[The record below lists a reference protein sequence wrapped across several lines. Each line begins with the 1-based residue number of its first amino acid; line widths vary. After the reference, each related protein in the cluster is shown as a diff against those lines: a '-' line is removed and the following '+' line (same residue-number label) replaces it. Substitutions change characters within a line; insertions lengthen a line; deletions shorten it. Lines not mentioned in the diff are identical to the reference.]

1 MQLKIEEFELGP
13 GILGNLRCPTRKNML
28 FSHYFFCNFK
38 GAAAFW
44 YNLLPS
50 GSVDGRTR
58 HGGCPVLL
66 GSKWGILRFI
76 FLLFSQFIQSII
88 HILIIQ
94 LINYLDNYSHL
105 FIYIDKFSFIF
116 IHSFIYSFKY
126 NCLQLVTSGYTR
138 VDKSLSVHV
147 EKRSTRRMFIQINT
161 CHNTMHRKYRH

>member
-1 MQLKIEEFELGP
+1 M
-13 GILGNLRCPTRKNML
+13 
-28 FSHYFFCNFK
+28 
-38 GAAAFW
+38 
-44 YNLLPS
+44 
-50 GSVDGRTR
+50 
-58 HGGCPVLL
+58 
-66 GSKWGILRFI
+66 
-76 FLLFSQFIQSII
+76 
-88 HILIIQ
+88 LIIQ

-161 CHNTMHRKYRH
+161 CHNTMHRKYRHWFSYAVYGIQDIKMYQYLFVFFIPLCNSEFEIDIAKVGNPWGSSFHEKIGKLYNHFFFPFHSFA